1 MENTGQYRGGTRLTG
16 PVVGFAT
23 FDEEQLR
30 RLKLVMSLYMSVTQL
45 ALCAAQCR
53 ATGHVPDAEEIY
65 FLDSF
70 VSRSAQRAD
79 AHTVTRLTTAD
90 AALADAFGALV
101 EECRDEHR
109 GKTPP
114 MTLRAAADAVYAR
127 LRRQR
132 GDLPYLQQAAV
143 RFTLADATEAAL
155 LELQGKAPK
164 GALCVRG
171 DAVRLT
177 EIAAGGVERVMHRV
191 VNGDTLCLL
200 CGQEQ
205 TPQEVDCR
213 AVRAFL
219 TDRTAQ
225 GGVKQLFAVE
235 PAQLLPETLRRFYGL
250 TLYPQQ
256 LWNGTLSSLLD
267 ETPGGWIV
275 GVATAQTEALR
286 RCAEAYGLRLIPYA
300 TVNRTNRWTIDP
312 RLLHT
317 FSYPGAFLAKLT
329 LAQAYEI
336 APDPV
341 AEAAYDVQP
350 LRCDICQ
357 RGSADCL
364 QMRYYAAHEAALCRC
379 DAVRCSTIPLHEG
392 LCRNT
397 VDLVLADLLAALSE
411 DGAQTAQATVG
422 ISLSLGASAA
432 PSTVWLSLLTLY
444 RALSNRALSL
454 LSSPTIR
461 TGCESTQMTVW
472 VIAPRT
478 AAPADDLT
486 SAAAPRRE
494 GDCSLLHVASPL
506 AVLPRLAGTGDMS
519 DVAEILTEAG
529 ARVTVQPTDGTHEG
543 CTALADAILGAQIL
557 VLAGEST
564 AWLPVLSHRRVRYA
578 LDCFFEKDGL
588 LLAAGGAMEA
598 FCCAGLGGNAAAA
611 LNFDKGESPFICPV
625 ADVSRAPSPLLPDVA
640 TEKQTCAVLTGA
652 TASAEDETALA
663 GMIAERSAK
672 EPSRICSLLLRDSHA
687 LLCAAGLKKE
697 QLLAAVRYFQ

>member
-1 MENTGQYRGGTRLTG
+1 MEHTGQYRGGTRLTG

-30 RLKLVMSLYMSVTQL
+30 RLKLIMSLYMSVTQL

-114 MTLRAAADAVYAR
+114 MTLRAATDAVYAR

-143 RFTLADATEAAL
+143 RFTLADATETAL

-164 GALCVRG
+164 GALCVHG
-171 DAVRLT
+171 DTVRLT
-177 EIAAGGVERVMHRV
+177 EIAAGGEERVMHRV
-191 VNGDTLCLL
+191 VNGDMLCLL
-200 CGQEQ
+200 CGQERS
-205 TPQEVDCR
+205 PHEVDCR
-213 AVRAFL
+213 AARAL
-219 TDRTAQ
+219 LADRTAQ
-225 GGVKQLFAVE
+225 SSVKQIFAVE

-256 LWNGTLSSLLD
+256 LWKGTLSSLLD
-267 ETPGGWIV
+267 ETQGGWVV

-286 RCAEAYGLRLIPYA
+286 HCAEAYGLRLIPYA
-300 TVNRTNRWTIDP
+300 TVNKTNRWTIDP
-312 RLLHT
+312 HLSQT

-336 APDPV
+336 ALDTV
-341 AEAAYDVQP
+341 AEATYDVQQ
-350 LRCDICQ
+350 LRCDVCQ

-364 QMRYYAAHEAALCRC
+364 QMRYYAAHEAALCHC

-392 LCRNT
+392 LCRDT
-397 VDLVLADLLAALSE
+397 VENVLADLLAALSE
-411 DGAQTAQATVG
+411 DGTQTAQATVG
-422 ISLSLGASAA
+422 ISLSLSTDAE
-432 PSTVWLSLLTLY
+432 PSTVWLSLLMLY
-444 RALSNRALSL
+444 RALSDRALSL

-461 TGCESTQMTVW
+461 TCCERTQMTVW

-478 AAPADDLT
+478 AVPADDLT
-486 SAAAPRRE
+486 AADVPRRD
-494 GDCSLLHVASPL
+494 GDCSLLHVSSPV
-506 AVLPRLAGTGDMS
+506 AILPRLAGTGDMS
-519 DVAEILTEAG
+519 DVAAILTEAG
-529 ARVTVQPTDGTHEG
+529 ARVIVQPTDGTHEG
-543 CTALADAILGAQIL
+543 CTALADALLGAQII
-557 VLAGEST
+557 VLTGDRD
-564 AWLPVLSHRRVRYA
+564 AWLPVLAHRRVRYA
-578 LDCFFEKDGL
+578 LDCFFDKDGL

-598 FCCAGLGGNAAAA
+598 FCRAGLGGDAAAA
-611 LNFDKGESPFICPV
+611 LDFELTEQPFVRPVRDSSP
-625 ADVSRAPSPLLPDVA
+625 APSPLPPDMLTAESV
-640 TEKQTCAVLTGA
+640 CAMLLGA
-652 TASAEDETALA
+652 MASTADESLLS
-663 GMIAERSAK
+663 GIVAERSAE

-697 QLLAAVRYFQ
+697 QFLAAVRYFQ